1 MQQYAHISPD
11 QSKPTWQGPRADI
24 RISGHPRASLLTD
37 DQLAALHVYPADLAE
52 IPEGARITS
61 ESWAIVNG
69 RAVQSVIEYQT
80 AEQLEAEA
88 EAQRQTERQ
97 AQTAQDIQ
105 SYGTLIGELA
115 TILAQF
121 PGITQDMGYNDISDV
136 MAAAAFGDASESE
149 RARLHALSS
158 RADNLYA
165 RLQKAPDGGITGAR
179 LWRAVDALQGG
190 GQ

>member
-1 MQQYAHISPD
+1 MQQYAHLP
-11 QSKPTWQGPRADI
+11 PNVTAPAWQNPREAI
-24 RISGHPRASLLTD
+24 RIPNHPRANLLTD
-37 DQLAALHVYPADLAE
+37 DQLAALNVYPADLAE

-69 RAVQSVIEYQT
+69 RAVQTVAEYQT

-88 EAQRQTERQ
+88 EAQRQAELG
-97 AQTAQDIQ
+97 AQTAQDIET
-105 SYGTLIGELA
+105 YGTLIGELA

-121 PGITQDMGYNDISDV
+121 PGITQDMGYNDISDI

-165 RLQKAPDGGITGAR
+165 RLQQAPDGGITGPR
-179 LWRAVDALQGG
+179 LWRAVGVLKGG
-190 GQ
+190 E